1 MNKKIGIWLDSK
13 NALILSISA
22 DEEKIYKV
30 KSNVESRVR
39 YNGESKTHTRL
50 GKVYVD
56 PEKNKEERR
65 LHQMKNY
72 FDEIKNYM
80 HDAAEIYI
88 TGPAQAKIM
97 FKEELK
103 SDKRLFGKIRAVES
117 SDRMTEKMIAAK
129 IRKYFSA
136 NK

>member
-13 NALILSISA
+13 NAIILSISA
-22 DEEKIYKV
+22 NEEKIYKV
-30 KSNVESRVR
+30 NSNVESRVR
-39 YNGESKTHTRL
+39 YKGESKTYTRM
-50 GKVYVD
+50 GKLYID
-56 PEKNKEERR
+56 SRKNKEERK
-65 LHQMKNY
+65 LHQLKNY
-72 FDEIKNYM
+72 FNEIRNYM
-80 HDAAEIYI
+80 HDASEIYI

-117 SDRMTEKMIAAK
+117 SDSMTEKMIAAK